1 MLCLEDNGSRLSS
14 LGSGEKGKTYLVTLE
29 RKVIITTLH
38 LRIAEKEEFK
48 NWNAP
53 LHRQFPCCT
62 PRCSHEDSRLT
73 GIRCHRS
80 SRDNSSNGRLHL
92 CVPKSCLTERQNE
105 NLIFFF
111 FRKEI
116 FVNIFKVLV
125 QRECWGWIWLV
136 KETGVLE
143 YGIGEA
149 ISSGASLFCM
159 IYSSSQKVSDDKLS
173 SNWNSHLTRMT
184 DFGGWEL
191 AHIVNSK
198 EKFTYSELEFHSCIC
213 GQTINQRTAFIK
225 FIGFIFSW
233 KTCSFL
239 TYCINQGSLTDSAIQ
254 PVPALGMISRF
265 SALLVSGF
273 GWFVCLCLVMVENK
287 KKYKERPG
295 DVVLL

>member
-1 MLCLEDNGSRLSS
+1 MPPCTRSFLAARRDAPTRTADWQGSD
-14 LGSGEKGKTYLVTLE
+14 VTAVAE
-29 RKVIITTLH
+29 TTVAMGICICVFQNH
-38 LRIAEKEEFK
+38 AWLRDKMRIWF
-48 NWNAP
+48 
-53 LHRQFPCCT
+53 
-62 PRCSHEDSRLT
+62 
-73 GIRCHRS
+73 
-80 SRDNSSNGRLHL
+80 
-92 CVPKSCLTERQNE
+92 
-105 NLIFFF
+105 FFF

-116 FVNIFKVLV
+116 FVNVFKVLV

-136 KETGVLE
+136 KKTGVLK

-184 DFGGWEL
+184 DSGGWEL

-213 GQTINQRTAFIK
+213 GQTINQRTAFMK
-225 FIGFIFSW
+225 SIGFIFSW

-239 TYCINQGSLTDSAIQ
+239 TYCINQGSLTDSAMQ
-254 PVPALGMISRF
+254 PVPALGMISWF

-273 GWFVCLCLVMVENK
+273 GWFVWLSVWSW
-287 KKYKERPG
+287 
-295 DVVLL
+295 